1 MRMSWEQL
9 KNLPVV
15 TLAGVKLGHVVGIIF
30 DPETHGILQYEIRQ
44 GSAFS
49 RRVLLVSAT
58 QVISVT
64 AEKMTVEDLV
74 GMNKAEAETSGS
86 PAANPTI
93 TTLASRG

>member
-9 KNLPVV
+9 KNLAVV
-15 TLAGVKLGHVVGIIF
+15 TLAGVKLGHVVGIVF

-49 RRVLLVSAT
+49 RRALLISAA
-58 QVISVT
+58 QIISIT

-74 GMNKAEAETSGS
+74 GANKAEAGASSS
-86 PAANPTI
+86 PAASPTV
-93 TTLASRG
+93 TTLASKG